1 MSMLMLM
8 PTSNGDAFVD
18 TSRGDISVA
27 EAEEGSCLVGC
38 LKASNISSVDP
49 PTECPQYER
58 TLDCT
63 LICLFRH

>member
-1 MSMLMLM
+1 MAMLRLM
-8 PTSNGDAFVD
+8 PTSNGD
-18 TSRGDISVA
+18 TSVATSQADISVA
-27 EAEEGSCLVGC
+27 EAEAGSCLVGC